1 MQCEDFIAV
10 ASLVSDDGLYS
21 MRASVAV
28 AQEIQSTGSIAVA
41 NRLSCSTACGIF
53 LDQGSNPCLLN
64 WQVDSL
70 PMTHQGSLVVQFFFI
85 LFPTVLLLILN
96 NFSLKLTYSK
106 FELL

>member
-70 PMTHQGSLVVQFFFI
+70 PLSHWGGPLAAYSLDKEAHDDDACF
-85 LFPTVLLLILN
+85 LGL
-96 NFSLKLTYSK
+96 S
-106 FELL
+106 